1 MLVRLHPLRV
11 PAGWLIGLNSLY
23 EEDPDD
29 EGLAPGPS
37 IFHAVNEGRRFLI
50 DVVWEPELDPAGEYR
65 LRVEYAPWER
75 DERGRRRKHVPL
87 SFADAEIV
95 HELSTRSTARLVE
108 ELDEWLTRCARWAKE
123 GN

>member
-1 MLVRLHPLRV
+1 MPVRLHPLRI

-23 EEDPDD
+23 EDDPSE
-29 EGLAPGPS
+29 EGLAPGPA

-50 DVVWEPELDPAGEYR
+50 DVEWQPELDPAGEYR

-75 DERGRRRKHVPL
+75 DGRGRRVNHAPL
-87 SFADAEIV
+87 SFAHAETV
-95 HELSTRSTARLVE
+95 HEFGTRSAERLVE
-108 ELDEWLTRCARWAKE
+108 ALDEWLTRCARWARE